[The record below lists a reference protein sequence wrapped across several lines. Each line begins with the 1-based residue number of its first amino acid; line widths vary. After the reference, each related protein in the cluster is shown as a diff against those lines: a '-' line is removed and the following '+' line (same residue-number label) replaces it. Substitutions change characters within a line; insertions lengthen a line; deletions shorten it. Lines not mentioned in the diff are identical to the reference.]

1 MAKVDSILFDG
12 YFFPIWMQNFEGQL
26 KKLHKELVVTDEDQL
41 GLGLPVD
48 RDFKDLDF
56 MDFAI
61 LVYQERSD
69 LIDYSQN

>member
-1 MAKVDSILFDG
+1 MAKIPKLLEDH

-26 KKLHKELVVTDEDQL
+26 KKLHSELVVTDEDQL
-41 GLGLPVD
+41 GLGLPVE
-48 RDFKDLDF
+48 RDFKGLDF

>member
-1 MAKVDSILFDG
+1 MTPRLMDEA

-26 KKLHKELVVTDEDQL
+26 KKLHREIELDEIDDFGIRYTQ
-41 GLGLPVD
+41 
-48 RDFKDLDF
+48 DFKDLDF